1 MWDILGL
8 RYLLD
13 IPLLIGYYGSKV
25 KEEVVLEM
33 QIQELSLY
41 YHIDGIDEIR

>member
-1 MWDILGL
+1 MWDLSGL

-13 IPLLIGYYGSKV
+13 ISLLIGYYGSKV
-25 KEEVVLEM
+25 KEEVVLEI
-33 QIQELSLY
+33 QIQELSLF